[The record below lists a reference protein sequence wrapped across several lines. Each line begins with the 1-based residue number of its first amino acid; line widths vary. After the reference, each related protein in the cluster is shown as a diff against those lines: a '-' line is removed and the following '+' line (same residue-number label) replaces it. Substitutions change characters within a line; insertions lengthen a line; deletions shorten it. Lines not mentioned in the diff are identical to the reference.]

1 MARYSLSSV
10 ALIIGLVLPAVAQQ
24 VLYDPLP
31 PKGSAYL
38 RVINAGATP
47 LSVDGVTLGTGT
59 ADRVGP
65 YRVMQNVAAGRN
77 AISLGGQSVPL
88 RLAEAS
94 YTTLLVMPGGEEKAV
109 TDETEFNQ
117 VRAKLTFYNAAA
129 GCPAAS
135 VSLGAEGPKV
145 FDAVPPGEGRTR
157 AVNPVNA
164 QLAARCGEQA
174 PSLFDLSG
182 LQAGARVSIVL
193 LGTPQERVAFAIQD
207 QTAPWKD

>member
-1 MARYSLSSV
+1 MVRRLALV
-10 ALIIGLVLPAVAQQ
+10 ALASGLASPATAQQ

-38 RVINAGATP
+38 RVMNAGSAP
-47 LSVDGVTLGTGT
+47 LSVDGATLGTSKT
-59 ADRVGP
+59 DRVGP
-65 YRVMQNVAAGRN
+65 YRVMQNVAAGRTTV
-77 AISLGGQSVPL
+77 SLGGRSVPVT
-88 RLAEAS
+88 LAEAS
-94 YTTLLVMPGGEEKAV
+94 YTTLIVLPGGEVKTV

-129 GCPAAS
+129 ACPQAS
-135 VSLGAEGPKV
+135 VSLGADGAKV
-145 FDAVPPGEGRTR
+145 FDAVKPGEGRMR
-157 AVNPVNA
+157 AVNPVTA
-164 QLAARCGEQA
+164 QLAARCGDEA

-193 LGTPQERVAFAIQD
+193 TGGPQARSAFVIQD